1 MDSGAVHPVPLLMNI
16 QPSPSSPPQKRLSL
30 GLMTLAVLSSVVAST
45 CCVVPLIL
53 VLVGITGAWMGNLQ
67 ALKPLVPVFT
77 VIALGALGWAGYLVF
92 RPMQAN
98 GACSAEEAE
107 CTTAACRATKRIF
120 IVCAAFI
127 AALLL
132 FPFAAPLFY

>member
-1 MDSGAVHPVPLLMNI
+1 METLP
-16 QPSPSSPPQKRLSL
+16 PSSPPPQKRLSL

-53 VLVGITGAWMGNLQ
+53 VLVGITGAWMAGLQ
-67 ALKPLVPVFT
+67 ALKPFVTVFT
-77 VIALGALGWAGYLVF
+77 LIALGSLGWAGYLVF
-92 RPMQAN
+92 RPQPSN
-98 GACSAEEAE
+98 TACAADEAE
-107 CTTAACRATKRIF
+107 CTTLACRTTRKVFMA
-120 IVCAAFI
+120 CAAFV